1 MKAIMIV
8 YNQAMTEKIEYLLEK
23 LNIRGFTQW
32 PMVYGTGTTDGEPRM
47 GTHTW
52 PEMNSA
58 VLAIVNDDLVDTVL
72 EKIKKLDTIN
82 KEVGIRAFVWNV
94 EKSV

>member
-8 YNQAMTEKIEYLLEK
+8 YNQAMTEKMEYLLEK

-58 VLAIVNDDLVDTVL
+58 VLTIVNDDLVDTVL
-72 EKIKKLDTIN
+72 EKVKKLDSIN
-82 KEVGIRAFVWNV
+82 TEVGIRAFVWNV
-94 EKSV
+94 EKTV

>member
-1 MKAIMIV
+1 MKAIMIM
-8 YNQAMTEKIEYLLEK
+8 YNQAMTEKIECLLEK

-58 VLAIVNDDLVDTVL
+58 VLTIVNDEQVDTLL
-72 EKIKKLDTIN
+72 EKVKKLDAIN
-82 KEVGIRAFVWNV
+82 KEIGVRAFVWHV
-94 EKSV
+94 EKTV

>member
-8 YNQAMTEKIEYLLEK
+8 YNQAMTEKIECLLEK

-58 VLAIVNDDLVDTVL
+58 ILTIVNEELVDIVL
-72 EKIKKLDTIN
+72 EKIQKLDSIN
-82 KEVGIRAFVWNV
+82 KEVGIRAFVWNI
-94 EKSV
+94 EKTV

>member
-1 MKAIMIV
+1 M
-8 YNQAMTEKIEYLLEK
+8 YNQAMTEKIECLLEK

-58 VLAIVNDDLVDTVL
+58 VLTIVNDEQVDTLL
-72 EKIKKLDTIN
+72 EKVKKLDAIN
-82 KEVGIRAFVWNV
+82 KEIGVRAFVWHV
-94 EKSV
+94 EKTV

>member
-1 MKAIMIV
+1 
-8 YNQAMTEKIEYLLEK
+8 MTEKIEYLLEK

-58 VLAIVNDDLVDTVL
+58 IISIVNDDIVDALL
-72 EKIKKLDTIN
+72 EKVKKLDSIN
-82 KEVGIRAFVWNV
+82 KEIGIRAFVWNI
-94 EKSV
+94 EKTV

>member
-8 YNQAMTEKIEYLLEK
+8 FNQAMTEKIECLLEK

-58 VLAIVNDDLVDTVL
+58 VLTIVNDEQVDTLL
-72 EKIKKLDTIN
+72 EKVKKLDAIN
-82 KEVGIRAFVWNV
+82 KEIGVRAFVWHV
-94 EKSV
+94 EKTV

>member
-8 YNQAMTEKIEYLLEK
+8 YNQAMTEKMECLLEK

-32 PMVYGTGTTDGEPRM
+32 PMVYGTGTMDGEPRM

-58 VLAIVNDDLVDTVL
+58 VLTIVNDELVDTVL
-72 EKIKKLDTIN
+72 EKIKKLDSIN
-82 KEVGIRAFVWNV
+82 KEIGIRAFVWNV
-94 EKSV
+94 EKFV